1 MALTDP
7 VFVYPDLDTSSV
19 EYAPD
24 FSTAGV
30 RSWLRTSK
38 MRDVLDFWND
48 IRQFRRCP
56 ELADVDFASVPELA
70 NWMIL
75 LERPV
80 PGGESLFRK
89 VGAKIVELSDLDI
102 TGQPLLALPDPE
114 YRRMFQANCDAV
126 TRASMPLASRY
137 RRTLKG
143 RSVDFERLDLPLM
156 LESGRVGGVLV
167 GMHTGGA
174 G

>member
-1 MALTDP
+1 MALTDS

-30 RSWLRTSK
+30 RSWLRTGK

-56 ELADVDFASVPELA
+56 ELCDVDLTSVPELS

-80 PGGESLFRK
+80 PGGDCLFRT
-89 VGAKIVELSDLDI
+89 VGRKIIELSHLDI
-102 TGQPLLALPDPE
+102 TGQPLMALPDPE

-126 TRASMPLASRY
+126 TRAAMPLASRY
-137 RRTLKG
+137 RRMLKG
-143 RSVDFERLDLPLM
+143 QSFDFERLDLPLT

-167 GMHTGGA
+167 GMHAA
-174 G
+174 GVD

>member
-1 MALTDP
+1 MALTDSL
-7 VFVYPDLDTSSV
+7 FVYPDLDTNSI

-30 RSWLRTSK
+30 RSWLRTDK

-48 IRQFRRCP
+48 IRGFRRCP
-56 ELADVDFASVPELA
+56 DMEDVDFSTVPILA
-70 NWMIL
+70 GWMLL

-80 PGGESLFRK
+80 PGGDCVFRK
-89 VGAKIVELSDLDI
+89 VGARIIELADLDI
-102 TGQPLLALPDPE
+102 TGQPLQALPDPE

-126 TRASMPLASRY
+126 TRAAMPLASRY
-137 RRTLKG
+137 RRLLKG
-143 RSVDFERLDLPLM
+143 KIYDFERLDLPLT

-167 GMHTGGA
+167 GMSATPQG
-174 G
+174 

>member
-7 VFVYPDLDTSSV
+7 ATPYPDLDTSSV

-48 IRQFRRCP
+48 LRQFRRCP
-56 ELADVDFASVPELA
+56 ELSDVDFATVPELA
-70 NWMIL
+70 GWMIL

-80 PGGESLFRK
+80 PGGECAFRL
-89 VGAKIVELSDLDI
+89 VGRKIVELSSLDV
-102 TGQPLLALPDPE
+102 TGQPLSALPDPE

-126 TRASMPLASRY
+126 TRAAMPLASRY
-137 RRTLKG
+137 SRVLQGQRIA
-143 RSVDFERLDLPLM
+143 FERLDLPLM
-156 LESGRVGGVLV
+156 LESGRIGGVLV
-167 GMHTGGA
+167 GMHAVGG

>member
-1 MALTDP
+1 MALTDT

-30 RSWLRTSK
+30 RSWLRTIK

-56 ELADVDFASVPELA
+56 NMTDVEFTSVPELA

-80 PGGESLFRK
+80 PGGECLFRK
-89 VGAKIVELSDLDI
+89 VGAKIVELSELDI
-102 TGQPLLALPDPE
+102 TGQPLLSLPDPE

-126 TRASMPLASRY
+126 TRAAMPLASRY
-137 RRTLKG
+137 RRMLKG
-143 RSVDFERLDLPLM
+143 RSFDFERLDLPLM

-167 GMHTGGA
+167 GMHAAGA
-174 G
+174 D

>member
-1 MALTDP
+1 MVLPDP
-7 VFVYPDLDTSSV
+7 ADRHPDLDTSSV

-30 RSWLRTSK
+30 LSWLRSAK

-48 IRQFRRCP
+48 VRQFRRCP
-56 ELADVDFASVPELA
+56 EFSTIDFASVPELA
-70 NWMIL
+70 DWMIL

-80 PGGESLFRK
+80 PGGECVFRT
-89 VGAKIVELSDLDI
+89 VGRKIVELSSLDV
-102 TGQPLLALPDPE
+102 TGQPLSALPDPE

-126 TRASMPLASRY
+126 TRAAMPLASRY
-137 RRTLKG
+137 CRVLQGRR
-143 RSVDFERLDLPLM
+143 VAFERLDLPLM

-167 GMHTGGA
+167 GMHAVDGD
-174 G
+174 